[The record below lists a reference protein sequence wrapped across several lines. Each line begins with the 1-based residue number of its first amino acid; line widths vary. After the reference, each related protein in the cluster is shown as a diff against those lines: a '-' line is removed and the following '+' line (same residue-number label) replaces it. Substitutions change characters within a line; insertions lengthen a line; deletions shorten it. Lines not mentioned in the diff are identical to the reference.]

1 MRAPERNLTSFEGR
15 RGAQRLPPPEYV
27 YVEPSDLPGTLR
39 KLWRR
44 KATVL
49 TVALAGLAIAAIAGV
64 VMEDRYGATSVVR
77 VGVPQPQIADLQSVN
92 ALAPNPETMET
103 EAAAAQSRT
112 IATEAVKRLGL
123 EKDPEFNPALRAP
136 SLWAKIVHQTW
147 GLITLQFLRPA
158 RPAPQPKEA
167 DAGDR
172 YDPQQNVVAALL
184 SRLDVSQEGRSHMLQ
199 IEVQS
204 ESPFK
209 AARIANAVANLY
221 VESRLESRAHE
232 NSSTGKWLD
241 QQIATLRAR
250 VDTAERAVE
259 DYRRK
264 EGLYQTKQAGV
275 TEQQLGELNTQL
287 ILAQTEMASA
297 KAKLSDASI
306 LLRGKTRSLDSVPAV
321 LSSPTIIALKQQEAE
336 VERHAAELSSTY
348 GKKHPEVQNVLA
360 EKTDIQRK
368 IRVEVQRIVQ
378 GLRNEANTA
387 EARYNALRQKSRPAQ
402 GPDGPERNTK
412 SVKLHELEREAD
424 ASRNLYQNFLLR
436 YQETQAQ
443 QNFIGADSRVVSLA
457 VPPLSPAYPPRK
469 LMLVLGGLAGL
480 ALGAFLALLGEADG
494 PFVRTADEV
503 EEETQ
508 LPMLAMVPRMGSGR
522 RVRHAVL
529 NDPTRRS
536 ARRCESCT
544 AHWCSTGPKGCP
556 RRSSCSPRPCRAK
569 GSRAFAS
576 RWPACS
582 HSTVPASSCST
593 ATGIARTSTA
603 CSIHPTGTGCP
614 TRCGA
619 SSAAWKPIPTTHCR
633 RSPMSTRVRARMPSS
648 RVTRSRPSAA
658 PSGFDRLRDV
668 VERLSQQYRPC
679 VDRRPTGSRRDRGA
693 VPVACRER
701 FGVLIR
707 WGRTSREEVISA
719 LRAAARGA
727 GGDCRGCSVAG
738 KSAALPPV
746 WSWSAQLPLCPNRV
760 RGLARWPGQTGPWSS
775 RSITRRSRSARH
787 RSAPTLRPASPR
799 TEAR

>member
-167 DAGDR
+167 DPGDR

-387 EARYNALRQKSRPAQ
+387 EARYNALRQNLAQ
-402 GPDGPERNTK
+402 LKGQMGQSNTK

-480 ALGAFLALLGEADG
+480 ALGAFLALLGEQMDRS
-494 PFVRTADEV
+494 FRTADEV

-529 NDPTRRS
+529 NDPDSPFCQALRKLHS
-536 ARRCESCT
+536 SLVFN
-544 AHWCSTGPKGCP
+544 GPKG
-556 RRSSCSPRPCRAK
+556 
-569 GSRAFAS
+569 
-576 RWPACS
+576 
-582 HSTVPASSCST
+582 VPPKVVLF
-593 ATGIARTSTA
+593 TSTL
-603 CSIHPTGTGCP
+603 PGEGK
-614 TRCGA
+614 
-619 SSAAWKPIPTTHCR
+619 SSLCVSLARLLALDG
-633 RSPMSTRVRARMPSS
+633 TRVIVLDCDWHRPNVHRLFDSS
-648 RVTRSRPSAA
+648 NRDGLSDALRREFGGVETDPDHALQEVTYVDPRSGAHAIFAGNAKQTQRGAVR
-658 PSGFDRLRDV
+658 FDRLRDV
-668 VERLSQQYRPC
+668 VERLSQQYDHVLIDGPP
-679 VDRRPTGSRRDRGA
+679 VLVGTEGLYLSR
-693 VPVACRER
+693 VANVSV
-701 FGVLIR
+701 FVIR

-719 LRAAARGA
+719 LRQLREVRAAIAGVVLSQVNPRRYRQYGRGPLNYHYAR
-727 GGDCRGCSVAG
+727 
-738 KSAALPPV
+738 
-746 WSWSAQLPLCPNRV
+746 
-760 RGLARWPGQTGPWSS
+760 TGF
-775 RSITRRSRSARH
+775 
-787 RSAPTLRPASPR
+787 
-799 TEAR
+799 EA